1 MKNENINIPVKVG
14 DTILT
19 GRFKNKK
26 IVVKSIGK
34 DEHGMPTI
42 NGKKVVTFRMINEE
56 SGNPKWWAAMSP
68 KQQTS
73 YIRKHPGSKMAQQ
86 ADKKDRDSGS
96 GPAKSATDARQAFGK
111 SVGMAGKLDARQQ
124 AQKGDK
130 DPGRKDDNVAKK
142 VAKKVGKKIENW
154 SKKEKE
160 FFNRMT
166 EDGGKAVKRGIVKTL
181 KDKIKGAGKAIAKG
195 LKHEAELFKGA
206 GKTLM
211 KLAGKTKYQ
220 DLSKEEK
227 DELKGVAK
235 KVVTT
240 ALFAGATGGAAHGVA
255 ALAKHVAVDL
265 IPHVVGE
272 TLIAGVGRAAMF
284 ADDESDTEANLNKF
298 IEVII
303 DNIENVDIPEDVYV
317 SAVDKY
323 NKDKEAKE
331 TNDMMNE
338 SKTILKEL
346 LKEQRLK

>member
-56 SGNPKWWAAMSP
+56 SGNPEWWAKMSS
-68 KQQTS
+68 KQQSS

-86 ADKKDRDSGS
+86 AAKKDGDSE
-96 GPAKSATDARQAFGK
+96 PAKSSTDK
-111 SVGMAGKLDARQQ
+111 
-124 AQKGDK
+124 KG
-130 DPGRKDDNVAKK
+130 DNVAKN
-142 VAKKVGKKIENW
+142 VAEKVGDKIKNW
-154 SKKEKE
+154 SNKEKK

-195 LKHEAELFKGA
+195 LKHEAEVFKGA
-206 GKTLM
+206 AKTLM

-220 DLSKEEK
+220 DLSEQEK

-272 TLIAGVGRAAMF
+272 TLIGGVGRAALF
-284 ADDESDTEANLNKF
+284 ADDESDAESNLNKF
-298 IEVII
+298 IEVVI

-338 SKTILKEL
+338 SKAILKEL
-346 LKEQRLK
+346 LKEQRFK